1 MKTQRLQF
9 QCKLYHVGEEE
20 VIEDNSSGHGFSGEI
35 EILDTDRLISPIGH
49 GLRSYPLL
57 DTLL

>member
-1 MKTQRLQF
+1 MASMYLR
-9 QCKLYHVGEEE
+9 
-20 VIEDNSSGHGFSGEI
+20 EDNSSGHGFSGEI